1 MGQIKLGAFGAILSL
16 MLVGCAALPPAE
28 AARRTDSVATSP
40 LSAPLCRLGFA
51 SIPMTALPSG
61 HHMVEVNVN
70 GRIGAF
76 LVDTGAGLTIVH
88 APYLKAFGLSA
99 SGGGRAAGA
108 LTGVVKL
115 TPVDVA
121 RFAIGGT
128 DTQLSQIYAMDLSHI
143 VKAIKATTRQPIQG
157 LIGQD
162 VMRDQKAVIDVEH
175 SVLYLKTV
183 DQPNADTAPCDEDA
197 APAETAIAQAGDR
210 AIPDAARSG
219 SW

>member
-61 HHMVEVNVN
+61 HH
-70 GRIGAF
+70 
-76 LVDTGAGLTIVH
+76 
-88 APYLKAFGLSA
+88 
-99 SGGGRAAGA
+99 
-108 LTGVVKL
+108 
-115 TPVDVA
+115 
-121 RFAIGGT
+121 
-128 DTQLSQIYAMDLSHI
+128 
-143 VKAIKATTRQPIQG
+143 
-157 LIGQD
+157 IGQD

>member
-1 MGQIKLGAFGAILSL
+1 MRQIKLGAIGAVFSL
-16 MLVGCAALPPAE
+16 MLTGCAALPPAE
-28 AARRTDSVATSP
+28 TARRSDSAAPSP

-51 SIPMTALPSG
+51 PIPMTALPSG

-70 GRIGAF
+70 GRIGSF
-76 LVDTGAGLTIVH
+76 LLDTGAGITIVH
-88 APYLKAFGLSA
+88 APYLKAFGLLA
-99 SGGGRAAGA
+99 TAGGRAAGT
-108 LTGVVKL
+108 LTGEVRL

-143 VKAIKATTRQPIQG
+143 VKAIRATTQQPIQG

-162 VMRDQKAVIDVEH
+162 VMRDQKAIIDVEH

-183 DQPNADTAPCDEDA
+183 DGADPGSVPCGDNAPQSR
-197 APAETAIAQAGDR
+197 TAIAHAGHVESSEPPR
-210 AIPDAARSG
+210 MG

>member
-1 MGQIKLGAFGAILSL
+1 MGQIKLGAFGAIFSL
-16 MLVGCAALPPAE
+16 MLTGCAALPPAE
-28 AARRTDSVATSP
+28 AARRPDSAALSP

-61 HHMVEVNVN
+61 HHMVRVNLN
-70 GRIGAF
+70 GRIGSF
-76 LVDTGAGLTIVH
+76 LVDTGAGITIVH

-99 SGGGRAAGA
+99 TGGGRAAGA
-108 LTGVVKL
+108 LTGVVTL

-128 DTQLSQIYAMDLSHI
+128 DTQLTRIHAMDLSHI

-162 VMRDQKAVIDVEH
+162 VMRDQKAIIDVEH

-183 DQPNADTAPCDEDA
+183 DAPGPNNAPCGGE
-197 APAETAIAQAGDR
+197 APQAPTTVAHVGHIETGAPR
-210 AIPDAARSG
+210 MG